1 MKKFIFILLILQPF
15 IVKLVY
21 KAGFQINVFNE
32 LLSLL
37 VLTLFIFRILIKR
50 KFNNT
55 FLIYLG
61 FLVYTLLLGIYRNIM
76 PLSLFQILIYSQ
88 FFFYFF
94 YFQSFSD
101 QEKCDMMKSMKN
113 IMDFIIVVVAIIAII
128 EVIDYQSFRN
138 FIGVHSVNRGI
149 NGFYLISF
157 FGSGPSLAIFISL
170 YVFVWHYYY
179 YALEHQISRKD
190 ISYLFL
196 AIVLGVLSFSRK
208 ETLFIFMFILLFPYP
223 SKSKLRKW
231 LKRLILSVAV
241 FAGLLY
247 YYLTFFESA
256 NMKGFDSGY
265 IRWKIMAKSI
275 EVYSDYFPFGTGAG
289 TFGSRVSLMMPHIYE
304 EYNVGQGMLGWE
316 ATNSR
321 GPIYDAFLSTFV
333 TEIGVGV
340 LLIMFLFYKLF
351 ESKTI
356 LRNNFS
362 EFIKNFILIY
372 LLSLS
377 FFVPML
383 TNSFGYI
390 IMIILSSMAGNISL
404 FKIRTRY

>member
-1 MKKFIFILLILQPF
+1 MI
-15 IVKLVY
+15 
-21 KAGFQINVFNE
+21 
-32 LLSLL
+32 
-37 VLTLFIFRILIKR
+37 
-50 KFNNT
+50 
-55 FLIYLG
+55 
-61 FLVYTLLLGIYRNIM
+61 
-76 PLSLFQILIYSQ
+76 
-88 FFFYFF
+88 
-94 YFQSFSD
+94 
-101 QEKCDMMKSMKN
+101 KSMKN
-113 IMDFIIVVVAIIAII
+113 IMDFIVILIAIIAVI
-128 EVIDYQSFRN
+128 EVIDYQSFRD

-179 YALEHQISRKD
+179 YALGNQISRKG

-231 LKRLILSVAV
+231 LKRLILSIAI

-256 NMKGFDSGY
+256 NRKGFDSGY

-340 LLIMFLFYKLF
+340 LLIMFLFYKLL

-356 LRNNFS
+356 LRNNYS
-362 EFIKNFILIY
+362 VFIKNFILIY

-390 IMIILSSMAGNISL
+390 IMIILSSIACNISL

>member
-1 MKKFIFILLILQPF
+1 MRKFIFILLILQPF

-37 VLTLFIFRILIKR
+37 VLILFIFRILVKR

-101 QEKCDMMKSMKN
+101 QEKCDMMKSMKK
-113 IMDFIIVVVAIIAII
+113 IMDFIVVVVAIIAIV
-128 EVIDYQSFRN
+128 EVIDHQSFRN

-179 YALEHQISRKD
+179 YALGNQVSRKS
-190 ISYLFL
+190 ISYLLL

-208 ETLFIFMFILLFPYP
+208 ETLFIFM
-223 SKSKLRKW
+223 
-231 LKRLILSVAV
+231 LS
-241 FAGLLY
+241 Y
-247 YYLTFFESA
+247 
-256 NMKGFDSGY
+256 
-265 IRWKIMAKSI
+265 
-275 EVYSDYFPFGTGAG
+275 YFP
-289 TFGSRVSLMMPHIYE
+289 
-304 EYNVGQGMLGWE
+304 
-316 ATNSR
+316 
-321 GPIYDAFLSTFV
+321 
-333 TEIGVGV
+333 
-340 LLIMFLFYKLF
+340 
-351 ESKTI
+351 I
-356 LRNNFS
+356 LPKVN
-362 EFIKNFILIY
+362 
-372 LLSLS
+372 
-377 FFVPML
+377 
-383 TNSFGYI
+383 
-390 IMIILSSMAGNISL
+390 
-404 FKIRTRY
+404 